1 MFCGANHNIIT
12 WATQIFQITEIAKK
26 SILIFLTTSSSNIL
40 QYVEPE
46 IVEMISGK
54 GV

>member
-1 MFCGANHNIIT
+1 MFCGVNHNIIT
-12 WATQIFQITEIAKK
+12 LATQIFQITEIAIK
-26 SILIFLTTSSSNIL
+26 SILIFLNTSSSNFL
-40 QYVEPE
+40 QNVEPE